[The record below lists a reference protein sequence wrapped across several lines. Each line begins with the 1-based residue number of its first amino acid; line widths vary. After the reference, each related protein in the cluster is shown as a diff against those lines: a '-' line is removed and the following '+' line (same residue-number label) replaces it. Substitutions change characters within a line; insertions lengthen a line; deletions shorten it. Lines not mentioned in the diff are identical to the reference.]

1 METTGKQIINNV
13 NSVKN
18 GQFTDEKSQ
27 KNFAT
32 ISGAGVGAVIG
43 LYYGY
48 SKNKNLLAFG
58 LLGAVL
64 GAIATRA
71 LSK

>member
-18 GQFTDEKSQ
+18 GQFTDERQQ
-27 KNFAT
+27 KNYAT
-32 ISGAGVGAVIG
+32 ISGAGVGAIIG
-43 LYYGY
+43 IYYGY
-48 SKNKNLLAFG
+48 SKNKNMLAFA

-71 LSK
+71 LSR